1 MKVIL
6 CSLAL
11 ALAFMTPCAQSE
23 DSPSTA
29 AAQVAA
35 LTWLA
40 LIDAGHVDTSWDE
53 AADIFQ
59 QHIAKA
65 AWASAAANARTPLG
79 AVISRQLTSA
89 RYAKTLPGAPDGE
102 YVVIQFATRFEH
114 KADATEFVTPA
125 RAKDGSWK
133 VSGYFIK

>member
-11 ALAFMTPCAQSE
+11 ALAFMTPHAHSQ
-23 DSPSTA
+23 DAPSTA
-29 AAQVAA
+29 AAQDAA
-35 LTWLA
+35 LMWLA
-40 LIDAGHVDTSWDE
+40 LIDAGNFGTSWDE

-59 QHIAKA
+59 QHIAKT

-79 AVISRQLTSA
+79 AVISRKLASA

-102 YVVIQFATRFEH
+102 YVVIQFSTHFEH
-114 KADATEFVTPA
+114 KADATEFVTPE

>member
-1 MKVIL
+1 MKTIL

-11 ALAFMTPCAQSE
+11 ALAFMTPHAHSQ
-23 DSPSTA
+23 DAASTA
-29 AAQVAA
+29 AAQDAA
-35 LTWLA
+35 LQWLA
-40 LIDAGHVDTSWDE
+40 LIDAGNFDTSWDE

-65 AWASAAANARTPLG
+65 AWASAAANARAPLG
-79 AVISRQLTSA
+79 AVISRKLTSA
-89 RYAKTLPGAPDGE
+89 RYAKTLPGAPDGN

-133 VSGYFIK
+133 VSGYFIR